1 MLFTCM
7 LCGMTGFALFAEAPS
22 AAIFVVGIP
31 FLSFWGLVSPAMQSF
46 MMLAWNRYSALR
58 GLRHAD
64 RRCRLTRKKWNKVS
78 NAKAETLAWKT
89 CDLFRGG
96 RIARSRRVTLRHQDR

>member
-64 RRCRLTRKKWNKVS
+64 RRCRLTRKNGTKSQMRRPRLWRGK
-78 NAKAETLAWKT
+78 LAI
-89 CDLFRGG
+89 CSAVEGSQGLDG
-96 RIARSRRVTLRHQDR
+96 SP